1 MIFLPDFRNPR
12 RTGLFWPW
20 CVFALGV
27 IGLGAASVFG
37 LAERHRI
44 EDMQREL
51 AQQRA
56 AAQLVAPR
64 TTPAAA
70 QKPRPSVA
78 LADRQARDEGIR
90 LVRMLQVDWPRRL
103 TQVEKA
109 SQTVAAKSGPGALNL
124 TALRLDS
131 ATQQIDLR
139 GDVAQLADLDRLRQA
154 WIAEGIALVQINRHE
169 AIERDG
175 KRRHEFQAVLGWD
188 RRDGS

>member
-27 IGLGAASVFG
+27 IGLGVASVLG

-139 GDVAQLADLDRLRQA
+139 GDVAQLADLDRLRLA

-188 RRDGS
+188 RKDGS